1 MVEFFHSFS
10 IWIWQIIKA
19 HKNYDASKQVYL
31 MEYFSGLKSNTKSRI
46 FCLIFM
52 LQRLVYPLILIVG
65 SNFCC
70 EAKLGTMTVIQFFIF
85 LYLWLWRPYLTIK
98 DLLLE
103 IITQVLSGVW
113 YAILI
118 YYNTESRWNTIVN
131 WTFVALI
138 MGSSLIATIITIIDF
153 IIIVKNKVKERWSK
167 SRTNNYRSKAN
178 NASSLTQV
186 QEIQASSSNP
196 SRFQNNET
204 QNSPSFSS
212 NSLSFAHFRMVEENG
227 IRKAVFYSRDSWI
240 KEN

>member
-1 MVEFFHSFS
+1 MM
-10 IWIWQIIKA
+10 Q
-19 HKNYDASKQVYL
+19 ASKYIWWNI
-31 MEYFSGLKSNTKSRI
+31 FSGLKSNTKSRI

-65 SNFCC
+65 SNLWC
-70 EAKLGTMTVIQFFIF
+70 EAKLGTMTAIQFVIF

-98 DLLLE
+98 DLLLD

-167 SRTNNYRSKAN
+167 SRTNFLTCTPPTPFWGWGMFLLKYIQGYSGISRIYFSIFLIKIFPKIYPGYPGSKLVN
-178 NASSLTQV
+178 VLKKFWWFISFVISQKLKFHRIYQ
-186 QEIQASSSNP
+186 I
-196 SRFQNNET
+196 FQ
-204 QNSPSFSS
+204 
-212 NSLSFAHFRMVEENG
+212 
-227 IRKAVFYSRDSWI
+227 
-240 KEN
+240 

>member
-1 MVEFFHSFS
+1 
-10 IWIWQIIKA
+10 
-19 HKNYDASKQVYL
+19 
-31 MEYFSGLKSNTKSRI
+31 MEYFSGLKNNTKSRI

-52 LQRLVYPLILIVG
+52 LQRLVYPLLLIVG
-65 SNFCC
+65 SNLCY
-70 EAKLGTMTVIQFFIF
+70 EAKLGTMTIIQIFIF

-118 YYNTESRWNTIVN
+118 YYNNETRWNTIVN

-167 SRTNNYRSKAN
+167 SRTSNYRSNTN
-178 NASSLTQV
+178 NASSPTQV
-186 QEIQASSSNP
+186 QEIQPSSSNP
-196 SRFQNNET
+196 SRSQTNET
-204 QNSPSFSS
+204 HNSISLSN

-227 IRKAVFYSRDSWI
+227 IRKAVFYSRDPRI
-240 KEN
+240 REN